1 MKLLIK
7 IILVLGVLLCPS
19 ISESTDKKWRWKK
32 TGRLY
37 DERNQIEVICRLHKE
52 KRVKPFL
59 GEDTVKC
66 HYRCQDYKEIKDE
79 FVITTHS
86 DFACVKQVIQTR
98 GDKRD
103 WRSK

>member
-1 MKLLIK
+1 MISKEKSLIIITLLYFNYVDANNFKWSGKGKL
-7 IILVLGVLLCPS
+7 
-19 ISESTDKKWRWKK
+19 
-32 TGRLY
+32 Y
-37 DERNQIEVICRLHKE
+37 NERNQYFVTCRLVKE

-66 HYRCQDYKEIKDE
+66 HYRCQDFRDKKDE

-86 DFACVKQVIQTR
+86 DFPCEKQVMQPR

-103 WRSK
+103 WRKK